1 MYYKPELSKKEISV
15 LEIVLLN
22 SILITVKELEMT
34 AILEPICQ

>member
-15 LEIVLLN
+15 LEIGLLN